1 MNKKAGRRRV
11 EAETVENDSGVNN
24 EGSRAS
30 MICLDG
36 VNTKYFV
43 VAPRPAEKKSR
54 WRRPRKNYAYFRP
67 SAESKMRADC
77 VAARH
82 STPRT
87 AIDSAEKK
95 GIR

>member
-24 EGSRAS
+24 EGSRAP

-36 VNTKYFV
+36 FNTKYFG

-54 WRRPRKNYAYFRP
+54 WRRPRKKLRLF
-67 SAESKMRADC
+67 
-77 VAARH
+77 
-82 STPRT
+82 
-87 AIDSAEKK
+87 
-95 GIR
+95 